1 MKPTSSA
8 LHQLLLLGVV
18 QWTRFSCCHGGG
30 LAVPEMKSKGLL
42 TVSGMKVS
50 AAGPQGSM
58 VHFGQGAEY
67 SMGADAAGN
76 FVVQHGGSAAPLLSL
91 VDNTLHA
98 NTARLE
104 AQALNVAGDLTI
116 GGVPQWRLVSTEDF
130 SAQGVG
136 WSRADVTQCGGI
148 SMLGGFCKFGQG
160 EVTKTFSGLPP
171 HKQLRI
177 VANYH
182 FIDRWIGESGY
193 LKLNIGQGGG
203 AVPIWSEQ
211 HTQAEAKH
219 GISLCGQEA
228 TPEGKFSVPIDASV
242 PHHEDTVMVTIGS
255 TMDSSDPCDESWG
268 VSGFELWTRN

>member
-1 MKPTSSA
+1 
-8 LHQLLLLGVV
+8 
-18 QWTRFSCCHGGG
+18 
-30 LAVPEMKSKGLL
+30 
-42 TVSGMKVS
+42 MKVTS
-50 AAGPQGSM
+50 TGPQGSM
-58 VHFGQGAEY
+58 VHFGPEAEY
-67 SMGADAAGN
+67 SVGADAAGN
-76 FVVQHGGSAAPLLSL
+76 FVVQHAAAPLLSL

-136 WSRADVTQCGGI
+136 WSRADVSQCAGV

-160 EVTKTFSGLPP
+160 EVIKTFTGLPP

-193 LKLNIGQGGG
+193 MKLNIGRDGSP
-203 AVPIWSEQ
+203 VVVWTEQ
-211 HTQAEAKH
+211 HA
-219 GISLCGQEA
+219 
-228 TPEGKFSVPIDASV
+228 
-242 PHHEDTVMVTIGS
+242 
-255 TMDSSDPCDESWG
+255 
-268 VSGFELWTRN
+268 